1 LGQYFTVEEMGR
13 LEKTELD
20 RRMLARNDRS
30 VFLSFVEGLK
40 NESEK
45 RSSPDG
51 DPFSEL
57 RRKQEEL
64 KQKKNKNL

>member
-1 LGQYFTVEEMGR
+1 MGQYFTVEEMGR

-51 DPFSEL
+51 DQFSEL